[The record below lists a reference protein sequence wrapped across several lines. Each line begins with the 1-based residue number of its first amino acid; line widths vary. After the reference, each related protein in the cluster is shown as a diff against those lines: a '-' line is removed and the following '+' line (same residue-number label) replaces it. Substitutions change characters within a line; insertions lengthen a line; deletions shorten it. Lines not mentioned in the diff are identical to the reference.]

1 MRILWFTN
9 VELNCIAEQLGR
21 TIVVGGWMNTMAIQL
36 SENVETELFVAC
48 YTDKDEYWDKKAHD
62 ISFFSLNKNS
72 GVEYCTKIISYV
84 RPDVIHI
91 WGTETSRSYYAI
103 QALSLIHI

>member
-48 YTDKDEYWDKKAHD
+48 YTDKDEY
-62 ISFFSLNKNS
+62 L
-72 GVEYCTKIISYV
+72 
-84 RPDVIHI
+84 
-91 WGTETSRSYYAI
+91 
-103 QALSLIHI
+103 

>member
-36 SENVETELFVAC
+36 SENVETELFVAFGSC
-48 YTDKDEYWDKKAHD
+48 AQHME
-62 ISFFSLNKNS
+62 NMEEN
-72 GVEYCTKIISYV
+72 
-84 RPDVIHI
+84 R
-91 WGTETSRSYYAI
+91 
-103 QALSLIHI
+103 

>member
-48 YTDKDEYWDKKAHD
+48 YTDKDEYWIKKRM
-62 ISFFSLNKNS
+62 ILVSF
-72 GVEYCTKIISYV
+72 
-84 RPDVIHI
+84 H
-91 WGTETSRSYYAI
+91 
-103 QALSLIHI
+103 